1 MTTVE
6 KRSKKNTDILMDTAL
21 DSQDSLNH
29 EDPPSPFASIWKI
42 FVSPSFLGEGDSNEE
57 AKAAT
62 KDIINFCVKRKLP
75 LISVDAK
82 LWLLPT
88 SSTGCKT
95 YFILGNDLSSEDG
108 KLLDSMI
115 LKLSSLLPHMKSSR
129 ENN

>member
-6 KRSKKNTDILMDTAL
+6 KRSKKNTDILLDTML
-21 DSQDSLNH
+21 DSQASLNH
-29 EDPPSPFASIWKI
+29 EDQPSPFASIWKI
-42 FVSPSFLGEGDSNEE
+42 FVSPSFSSEKDADGET
-57 AKAAT
+57 KATT
-62 KDIINFCVKRKLP
+62 KDIINFCAERKLP
-75 LISVDAK
+75 LVSVDAK

-95 YFILGNDLSSEDG
+95 YFILGNDLSSEDS

-115 LKLSSLLPHMKSSR
+115 LKLSSLLPHMKSNR